1 MEVILQLVVS
11 LLVQALVTFCYNC
24 LHIFDIILKSFIIS
38 ERLANQIRTVE
49 ATQEKIVATMTENS
63 RSLLETQEAI
73 LGELRR
79 TREEMTRGLR
89 ENTESVRYLN
99 C

>member
-1 MEVILQLVVS
+1 M
-11 LLVQALVTFCYNC
+11 
-24 LHIFDIILKSFIIS
+24 
-38 ERLANQIRTVE
+38 ANQIRTVE

-89 ENTESVRYLN
+89 ENTESVNYFGSKEK
-99 C
+99 

>member
-1 MEVILQLVVS
+1 MHSQVNNLDTYL
-11 LLVQALVTFCYNC
+11 
-24 LHIFDIILKSFIIS
+24 SFIIS

-89 ENTESVRYLN
+89 ENTESVSYFGSKEK
-99 C
+99 